1 MSLKDLVIRLISG
14 GGIVLLLIYKEQSR
28 QPHAVSMSIPLI
40 GFYCIVSAGLIWYYL
55 KNKKT

>member
-1 MSLKDLVIRLISG
+1 MLFKDLVIRLISG
-14 GGIVLLLIYKEQSR
+14 GGIVLLLIYKERSI

-40 GFYCIVSAGLIWYYL
+40 GFYCIASAGLVWYYL